1 MTFQKQTQPSVGFT
15 LIELLV
21 SISILAII
29 ASIGLVT
36 YSHSQTAARDTKRH
50 QDFIQLQ
57 NALDLYYQENNHLY
71 PASSTV
77 KSDASGNAWDK
88 IFGFTGPS
96 TYEYSKY
103 INTMPVDPINSGNNV
118 YVYESADGNSYVL
131 CTNMETPAAQT
142 SACPDGSLS
151 AYNYGVNSDAN

>member
-1 MTFQKQTQPSVGFT
+1 MIFLRQTKPQIGFT

-29 ASIGLVT
+29 SSIGLVT
-36 YSHSQTAARDTKRH
+36 YSHSQTAARDSKRH

-57 NALDLYYQENNHLY
+57 NALDLYYQENNNLY

-103 INTMPVDPINSGNNV
+103 INAMPVDPINSGTNV
-118 YVYESADGNSYVL
+118 YVYESADGSTYVL
-131 CTNMETPAAQT
+131 CTNMETAAAQT
-142 SACPDGSLS
+142 SACPDATLS
-151 AYNYGVNSDAN
+151 SIYNYGTSP